1 MPVWSREELGEA
13 VRLAQ
18 DDPVIQLH
26 SSDLDSAF
34 EKYGG
39 IPRYLFEFKEEDR
52 HRKLT
57 EELGKVKPSDLD
69 AIFSAAS
76 YVDLPRQKNTGM
88 LIHIKPRGNDLL
100 NFQTSFATPY
110 IMKALAERYVSKQKA
125 DRDQFITI
133 SKGLSETAT
142 LYGHMLEAQ
151 VHSDFSKL
159 QSNLKIRRLTSMLPQ
174 TAPEFN
180 FITFPAMKQVL
191 FESLSSLSVEEN
203 VYYYPKSKNFPTIDS
218 FFIVP
223 SWERLFK
230 NGGSALLKR
239 CLVLLQVTIAKKHKV
254 CGAVIKAIEK
264 LVKEKFGVDFLTV
277 FVFVTTSDGIQVEQK
292 ITKKDGGD
300 YVRPL
305 NIPQYALCPQFGFG
319 IG

>member
-39 IPRYLFEFKEEDR
+39 IPRYLFEFKGEDR

-57 EELGKVKPSDLD
+57 EELDKVKPSDLD

-76 YVDLPRQKNTGM
+76 CVDLPRQKNTGM
-88 LIHIKPRGNDLL
+88 LNHIKPRGNDLL

-110 IMKALAERYVSKQKA
+110 IMKALAERYVSKQNA
-125 DRDQFITI
+125 DCHQFITVI
-133 SKGLSETAT
+133 EGLSEAAT

-159 QSNLKIRRLTSMLPQ
+159 Q
-174 TAPEFN
+174 
-180 FITFPAMKQVL
+180 
-191 FESLSSLSVEEN
+191 
-203 VYYYPKSKNFPTIDS
+203 
-218 FFIVP
+218 
-223 SWERLFK
+223 
-230 NGGSALLKR
+230 GKR
-239 CLVLLQVTIAKKHKV
+239 
-254 CGAVIKAIEK
+254 
-264 LVKEKFGVDFLTV
+264 
-277 FVFVTTSDGIQVEQK
+277 
-292 ITKKDGGD
+292 
-300 YVRPL
+300 
-305 NIPQYALCPQFGFG
+305 
-319 IG
+319 